1 MPLCAWPGPTGAAQ
15 PGPPEAGLD
24 MGPHL
29 RVGVVGRQLLS
40 QLPAVALAAAIVL
53 ILLGMR
59 LGAPPCVWGAVR
71 GFGTP
76 GEAAA

>member
-1 MPLCAWPGPTGAAQ
+1 M
-15 PGPPEAGLD
+15 
-24 MGPHL
+24 

-40 QLPAVALAAAIVL
+40 QLPGVALAAAIVL
-53 ILLGMR
+53 IPLGMR
-59 LGAPPCVWGAVR
+59 LGAPAVR

>member
-1 MPLCAWPGPTGAAQ
+1 
-15 PGPPEAGLD
+15 

-53 ILLGMR
+53 IPLGMR
-59 LGAPPCVWGAVR
+59 LGAPPCVWEAVR